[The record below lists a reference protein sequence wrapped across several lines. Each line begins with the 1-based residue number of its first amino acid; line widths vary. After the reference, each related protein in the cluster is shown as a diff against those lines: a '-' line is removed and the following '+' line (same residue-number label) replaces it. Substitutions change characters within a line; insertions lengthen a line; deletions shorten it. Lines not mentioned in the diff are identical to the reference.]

1 MIGLDSNILLRH
13 VVQDDA
19 IQSRK
24 ASDFIERQ
32 LTPDDQGFVSM
43 VAMAELAWVLERTY
57 GLRDAEIAAAVEIFL
72 HTESIVVEAEKEV
85 FAAMTAL
92 KEGRGSFADGLIA
105 AIGERMGCTHTVTFD
120 RKALRLPGFV
130 TL

>member
-13 VVQDDA
+13 VVQDDV

-32 LTPDDQGFVSM
+32 LTPGDQGFVSM

-57 GLRDAEIAAAVEIFL
+57 GLPDVEIAAAVEIFL
-72 HTESIVVEAEKEV
+72 HTESIVVESEKEV
-85 FAAMTAL
+85 FVAMTAL
-92 KEGRGSFADGLIA
+92 KEGRGSFADALIA
-105 AIGERMGCTHTVTFD
+105 AIGDRTGCKHTVTFD

-130 TL
+130 AL